1 MKSPI
6 TYKRLLE
13 KVPGLPK
20 ELNVGPM
27 SKCKGTTEVTPTSH
41 LMPDDVNFAAWTGI
55 PLAMV
60 AGTGKEYAL
69 ALAVPLSSLGV
80 LAVYGLCAINLYFVH
95 KQDADVEAGK
105 LDAAARIPIVGQIT
119 NFVLRFFPILL
130 INFFG
135 QDLITALVN
144 ALPVQVT
151 DILQIIAN
159 MLPLVG
165 FMLLMRMICKRDV
178 DLILFCVGFALM
190 SVLKLGM
197 VTIVIFALGIA
208 CLDYRG
214 TNAAAAPRGVSRHGK
229 RHHHRGPGDGRR
241 QEAQQERHSPRVLG
255 LDVLQP
261 VRAELREDA
270 GSGHHQDAG

>member
-27 SKCKGTTEVTPTSH
+27 SKRKGTTEVTSTSH
-41 LMPDDVNFAAWTGI
+41 LMPADVNFAAWIGI

-60 AGTGKEYAL
+60 AGAGKEYAL

-105 LDAAARIPIVGQIT
+105 LDAAARIPLVGQIT

-151 DILQIIAN
+151 DILQI
-159 MLPLVG
+159 
-165 FMLLMRMICKRDV
+165 F
-178 DLILFCVGFALM
+178 
-190 SVLKLGM
+190 SQH
-197 VTIVIFALGIA
+197 
-208 CLDYRG
+208 
-214 TNAAAAPRGVSRHGK
+214 AAARRLHAPHA
-229 RHHHRGPGDGRR
+229 HD
-241 QEAQQERHSPRVLG
+241 
-255 LDVLQP
+255 LQ
-261 VRAELREDA
+261 A
-270 GSGHHQDAG
+270 